1 MKSSSSRDLA
11 TLNVKVTQDDF
22 QISETNLSEK

>member
-1 MKSSSSRDLA
+1 MKSSSSRDLD